1 MKNRL
6 KVTARRDCCILALF
20 TDEDNRELERKIIF
34 IERGRSRSDIQF
46 VLGLY
51 PEFSDLP
58 EQYQDFPP
66 PDMIGVGH
74 PEFIGESDDSYETVR
89 LTRIA

>member
-6 KVTARRDCCILALF
+6 KVTAHRNSCILALF
-20 TDEDNRELERKIIF
+20 TNDDNQELERKSIF
-34 IERGRSRSDIQF
+34 IDRGQSRSDIQF

-66 PDMIGVGH
+66 PDMLGVEH
-74 PEFIGESDDSYETVR
+74 PIFIDESHDSYGTVR